1 MHHRTFL
8 LLLILCL
15 IQILQRDWLK
25 LLEDVLLLCHK
36 QNWLCK
42 CNQLQRNPLFLLS
55 HTTVVLFDP
64 SASENRQSYTMPPR
78 EHMTAE
84 TRQMCRS
91 ISVHVSS
98 NVFELEGD
106 EGLLYSYLLNH
117 DIDLYFILF

>member
-1 MHHRTFL
+1 MS
-8 LLLILCL
+8 
-15 IQILQRDWLK
+15 
-25 LLEDVLLLCHK
+25 V
-36 QNWLCK
+36 
-42 CNQLQRNPLFLLS
+42 
-55 HTTVVLFDP
+55 
-64 SASENRQSYTMPPR
+64 
-78 EHMTAE
+78 E